1 MIKEIYSSLV
11 KTLTIVAVLFSAV
24 SLYAQ
29 SIPRPEYPRPQFER
43 AEWKNL
49 NGAWTYAF
57 DFDKTGMG
65 KNFINSNGFK
75 DRIIVPF
82 CPESKLSGIEY
93 KDFIEEMWYHRTLE
107 IPQTWSGKKIMIHFG
122 GVDYQ
127 SELYIDGKKAGSHWG
142 GTSSFSYDISDYIT
156 LGGSNNLVV
165 RVKDDRRGGKQPGG
179 KQSFDLK
186 SSGCDY
192 SRTTG
197 IWRTVWLE
205 AVSRRGLKDCHVT
218 PDLDNSRF
226 IIEPQFYSLERGMK
240 FKVKVLDGEK
250 VIAHKEIFAGNNCS
264 ADIPIK
270 KPKTWSP
277 ESPFLYHIIYQVTDQ
292 NNVVIDE
299 VKSYAGMRKIH
310 IEGNRLF
317 LNNKPVYLRF
327 VLDQGFYPEG
337 IWTAP
342 TDEALKNDIQLS
354 MNAGFNGAR
363 LHQKIFDERFHY
375 WADQLGY
382 LTWAESSSGGFGV
395 NDPEGGR
402 NFLSEWFEIVARD
415 RNHPSI
421 IAWTPFNET
430 GSSKNPQFGRLV
442 NDVCNVTKNLDPT
455 RPINDASGWTH
466 VRTDLWTAHCY
477 VQNPEEFKKYL
488 TPNEKRQIF
497 TNYAV
502 EKYNKQPYILDEF
515 GGIKWVS
522 KSMSESSWGYSEP
535 KSIEEYYDRLGKL
548 TDAILTTSYISG
560 YCYTQFTDVEQ
571 EQNGIYN
578 YDRSLKFDMKRIRAI
593 FSKVPPEFEIN
604 SKQKR

>member
-1 MIKEIYSSLV
+1 MIKRIGSYLV
-11 KTLTIVAVLFSAV
+11 KTISILAVLFSAV
-24 SLYAQ
+24 SSFAQ
-29 SIPRPEYPRPQFER
+29 TIPRPEYPRPQFER
-43 AEWKNL
+43 TGWINL
-49 NGAWTYAF
+49 NGPWSYTF
-57 DFDKTGMG
+57 DFDKTGLG
-65 KNFINSNGFK
+65 KGFIHSTGFK
-75 DRIIVPF
+75 DQIIVPF
-82 CPESKLSGIEY
+82 CPESKLSGVGY
-93 KDFIEEMWYHRTLE
+93 KDFIEEMWYHRTLK
-107 IPQTWSGKKIMIHFG
+107 IPISWSDKKVMINFG

-127 SELYIDGKKAGSHWG
+127 SELYIDGKKAGAHWG

-156 LGGSNNLVV
+156 MGGSNNLVLHV
-165 RVKDDRRGGKQPGG
+165 IDNRRSGKQPGG
-179 KQSFDLK
+179 KQSLELK

-205 AVSRRGLKDCHVT
+205 AVAKNGLKDCHIT
-218 PDLDNSRF
+218 PDLDNNRF
-226 IIEPQFYSLERGMK
+226 IFQPQFYTLERGMK
-240 FKVKVLDGEK
+240 FKVRILDGEK
-250 VIAHKEIFAGNNCS
+250 VIAKKEIFAGNNCS
-264 ADIPIK
+264 ADILIK

-277 ESPFLYHIIYQVTDQ
+277 ESPFLYNIAYQVIDR

-310 IEGNRLF
+310 IEGNRIF
-317 LNNKPVYLRF
+317 LNNRPIYLRF

-342 TDEALKNDIQLS
+342 TDEALKNDVQLS
-354 MNAGFNGAR
+354 INAGFNGAR

-375 WADQLGY
+375 WADKLGY

-402 NFLSEWFEIVARD
+402 NFMSEWFEIVTRD

-430 GSSKNPQFGRLV
+430 GSARNPQYSRLV
-442 NDVCNVTKNLDPT
+442 NDICNNTKNLDPT
-455 RPINDASGWTH
+455 RPINDCSGWTH

-477 VQNPEEFKKYL
+477 VQNPEEFKNWL
-488 TPNEKRQIF
+488 TPNEKRKIF
-497 TNYAV
+497 SNFAE
-502 EKYNKQPYILDEF
+502 EKYKNQPYILDEY

-535 KSIEEYYDRLGKL
+535 KSIDEYYDRLGKL
-548 TDAILTTSYISG
+548 TDAILTTSYITG

-578 YDRSLKFDMKRIRAI
+578 FDRSLKFDMQKIKAI
-593 FSKVPPEFEIN
+593 FSKVPPGFG
-604 SKQKR
+604 K

>member
-1 MIKEIYSSLV
+1 MKKGFQSSIGM
-11 KTLTIVAVLFSAV
+11 TISLMAILFSAIC
-24 SLYAQ
+24 SFAQ
-29 SIPRPEYPRPQFER
+29 TIPRPEYPRPQFER
-43 AEWKNL
+43 TEWKNL
-49 NGAWTYAF
+49 NGPWSYTF
-57 DFDKTGMG
+57 DFDKTGLG
-65 KNFINSNGFK
+65 KGFIASTGFK
-75 DRIIVPF
+75 DQIMVPF

-93 KDFIEEMWYHRTLE
+93 KDFIEEMWYQRKLE
-107 IPQTWSGKKIMIHFG
+107 VPKTWSGKKIMIHFG

-142 GTSSFSYDISDYIT
+142 GTSSFSHDISDYIT
-156 LGGSNNLVV
+156 PGGNNNLVL
-165 RVKDDRRGGKQPGG
+165 RVIDNRRLGKQPGG
-179 KQSFDLK
+179 KQSLDLK

-205 AVSRRGLKDCHVT
+205 AVAKNGLKDCHVT
-218 PDLDNSRF
+218 ADLDNARF
-226 IIEPQFYSLERGMK
+226 IIQPQFYTLEQGMK
-240 FKVKVLDGEK
+240 FKVKILDGEK
-250 VIAHKEIFAGNNCS
+250 VVAKKEIFAGNNCS
-264 ADIPIK
+264 ADLKIK

-277 ESPFLYHIIYQVTDQ
+277 ESPFLYSIIYQVTDR
-292 NNVVIDE
+292 NNVIIDE

-310 IEGNRLF
+310 IEGNRIF
-317 LNNKPVYLRF
+317 LNNKPLYLRF

-342 TDEALKNDIQLS
+342 TDEALKNDVQLS

-375 WADQLGY
+375 WADKLGY

-402 NFLSEWFEIVARD
+402 NFLSEWFEIVTRD

-442 NDVCNVTKNLDPT
+442 NDICNVTKNLDPT

-466 VRTDLWTAHCY
+466 IRTDLWTAHCY
-477 VQNPEEFKKYL
+477 VQNPEEFKNWL

-502 EKYNKQPYILDEF
+502 EKYNNQPYILDEY

-522 KSMSESSWGYSEP
+522 KSMSESSWGYSQP
-535 KSIEEYYDRLGKL
+535 NSIEEYYDQLGKL
-548 TDAILTTSYISG
+548 TDAILTTSYITG

-578 YDRSLKFDMKRIRAI
+578 LDRSLKFDMKKIKAI

-604 SKQKR
+604 SKH

>member
-1 MIKEIYSSLV
+1 MKKGVQRSLFIAIISLV
-11 KTLTIVAVLFSAV
+11 CITFSENID
-24 SLYAQ
+24 AQ
-29 SIPRPEYPRPQFER
+29 TMPRPEYPRPQFER
-43 AEWKNL
+43 AEWRNL

-57 DFDKTGMG
+57 DFDKTGLG
-65 KNFINSNGFK
+65 KGFITSNGFK
-75 DRIIVPF
+75 DQIIVPF

-93 KDFIEEMWYHRTLE
+93 KDFIEEMWYHRKLE
-107 IPQTWSGKKIMIHFG
+107 IPTEWSGKKIMIHFG

-127 SELYIDGKKAGSHWG
+127 SDLYINGKKAGAHWG

-156 LGGSNNLVV
+156 FDGANNLVL
-165 RVKDDRRGGKQPGG
+165 RVKDERRSGKQPGG
-179 KQSFDLK
+179 KQSLALK

-205 AVSRRGLKDCHVT
+205 AVPKKGLKDCQIT
-218 PDLDNSRF
+218 PDLDNNRF
-226 IIEPQFYSLERGMK
+226 IIQPQFFSLEQGMK
-240 FKVKVLDGEK
+240 FRVKVLDGK
-250 VIAHKEIFAGNNCS
+250 KLVAQKEIFAGNNS
-264 ADIPIK
+264 AAEVQIK

-277 ESPFLYHIIYQVTDQ
+277 ESPFLYDIVYQVTDQ
-292 NNVVIDE
+292 NNTIIDE

-310 IEGNRLF
+310 IEGNRIF
-317 LNNKPVYLRF
+317 LNNSPIYLRF

-342 TDEALKNDIQLS
+342 TDAALKNDIQLS

-375 WADQLGY
+375 WADKLGY

-402 NFLSEWFEIVARD
+402 NFMSEWFEIVTRD

-430 GSSKNPQFGRLV
+430 GSAKNPQYSRLV
-442 NDVCNVTKNLDPT
+442 NDIINNTKNLDPS
-455 RPINDASGWTH
+455 RPINDCSGWTH
-466 VRTDLWTAHCY
+466 VKTDLWTAHCY
-477 VQNPEEFKKYL
+477 VQNPEEFKNYL
-488 TPNEKRQIF
+488 APKEKGKIF
-497 TNYAV
+497 TNYAE
-502 EKYNKQPYILDEF
+502 EKYNNQPYILDEY

-522 KSMSESSWGYSEP
+522 KSMSESSWGYSQP
-535 KSIEEYYDRLGKL
+535 NSIEEYYIKLEKL
-548 TDAILTTSYISG
+548 TDAILTTGYITG

-578 YDRSLKFDMKRIRAI
+578 YDRSLKFDMKKIKAI
-593 FSKVPPEFEIN
+593 FSKVPPGYRKSNE
-604 SKQKR
+604 

>member
-1 MIKEIYSSLV
+1 MKTGVQRSLFIAIISLV
-11 KTLTIVAVLFSAV
+11 CITFSENTD
-24 SLYAQ
+24 AQ
-29 SIPRPEYPRPQFER
+29 TMPRPEYPRPQFER

-57 DFDKTGMG
+57 DFDKTGLG
-65 KNFINSNGFK
+65 KGFITSNGFK
-75 DRIIVPF
+75 DQIIVPF

-93 KDFIEEMWYHRTLE
+93 KDFIEEMWYQRKLE
-107 IPQTWSGKKIMIHFG
+107 IPGSWSDKKIMIHFG

-127 SELYIDGKKAGSHWG
+127 SDLYIDGKKAGAHWG
-142 GTSSFSYDISDYIT
+142 GTSSFSYDITNYVT
-156 LGGSNNLVV
+156 PGGSNNLVL
-165 RVKDDRRGGKQPGG
+165 RVKDERRSGKQPGG
-179 KQSFDLK
+179 KQSLDLK

-205 AVSRRGLKDCHVT
+205 PVAKKGLKDCQIT
-218 PDLDNSRF
+218 PDLDNKKFVFR
-226 IIEPQFYSLERGMK
+226 PQFFSIERGMK
-240 FKVKVLDGEK
+240 LSVKIADGSK
-250 VIAHKEIFAGNNCS
+250 IIAQKKIFASNNIS
-264 ADIPIK
+264 IEVPVK

-277 ESPFLYHIIYQVTDQ
+277 ESPFLYDIIYQVTDQ
-292 NNVVIDE
+292 NNMVIDE

-310 IEGNRLF
+310 IEGNKIF
-317 LNNKPVYLRF
+317 LNNSPIYLRF

-342 TDEALKNDIQLS
+342 TDADLKNDVQLS
-354 MNAGFNGAR
+354 LNAGFNGAR

-375 WADQLGY
+375 WADKLGY

-402 NFLSEWFEIVARD
+402 NFMSEWFEIVTRD

-430 GSSKNPQFGRLV
+430 GSAKNPQYSRLV
-442 NDVCNVTKNLDPT
+442 HDICNTTKNLDPT
-455 RPINDASGWTH
+455 RPINDCSGWTH

-477 VQNPEEFKKYL
+477 VQNPEEFKNYL
-488 TPNEKRQIF
+488 APKEKGKIF
-497 TNYAV
+497 TNYAE
-502 EKYNKQPYILDEF
+502 EKYNNQPYILDEY

-522 KSMSESSWGYSEP
+522 KSMSESSWGYSQP
-535 KSIEEYYDRLGKL
+535 NSIEEYYEKLEKL
-548 TDAILTTSYISG
+548 TDAILTTSYITG

-578 YDRSLKFDMKRIRAI
+578 YDRSLKFDMKRIKAI
-593 FSKVPPEFEIN
+593 FSKVPPEYRRSNE
-604 SKQKR
+604 